1 MGEKNKSGQRAL
13 RVLLCAAPFMMG
25 LYYELLCAVFAL
37 ALLVWLAV
45 YGRRH
50 GLTLR
55 RNMALTAVAVLFA
68 AYLVTP
74 LWAADHGL
82 AVWGIAKILP
92 LPLLAVCLMQLD
104 GVQRR
109 ALLPAAGA

>member
-25 LYYELLCAVFAL
+25 LYYERLCALFAL

-74 LWAADHGL
+74 CG
-82 AVWGIAKILP
+82 
-92 LPLLAVCLMQLD
+92 
-104 GVQRR
+104 RR
-109 ALLPAAGA
+109 ITGWRCGESRKYCRCRCWQYA